1 MTKDRPLEGKVAIVT
16 GGAKGIG
23 AVICEYLA
31 EDGAHVALAGRN
43 EEALRARAAALDERF
58 PGLPS
63 LPVRCD
69 VTDERQVQDMVAAVA
84 WPVHGHRHP
93 REHGGRDRAH
103 RNARA

>member
-43 EEALRARAAALDERF
+43 EEALRPGPPPWTRSSRAGAAF
-58 PGLPS
+58 PSGA
-63 LPVRCD
+63 
-69 VTDERQVQDMVAAVA
+69 T
-84 WPVHGHRHP
+84 
-93 REHGGRDRAH
+93 
-103 RNARA
+103 